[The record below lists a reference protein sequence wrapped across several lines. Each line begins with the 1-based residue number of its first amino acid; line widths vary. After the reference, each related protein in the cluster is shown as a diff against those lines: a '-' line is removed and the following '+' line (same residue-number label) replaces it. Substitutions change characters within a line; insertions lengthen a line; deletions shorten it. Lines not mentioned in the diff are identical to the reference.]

1 MAIKMADVLPD
12 LRTHFD
18 QLDASYAQALVRHK
32 TLVSNLAG
40 DISGDDIAD
49 AGLKVAVTGEDEADL
64 RRIAERRGQ
73 MERAL
78 ERVAAGTYGV
88 CESCS
93 QPIPPERLQLIPGT
107 TTCVA
112 CKQKAERRTGR

>member
-18 QLDASYAQALVRHK
+18 ELDASYAQALVRHR
-32 TLVSNLAG
+32 TLISNLAG
-40 DISGDDIAD
+40 DIAGDDVAD

-64 RRIAERRGQ
+64 RRIAERREQ

-78 ERVAAGTYGV
+78 ERLAAGSYGV
-88 CESCS
+88 CESCA
-93 QPIPPERLQLIPGT
+93 QPIPAERMSLMPGT
-107 TTCVA
+107 TSCVS
-112 CKQKAERRTGR
+112 CKQLAERRARR